1 MQMLLHLNED
11 FDDDLLLDALE
22 TLNCWLSDFIKIF
35 ISYFNII
42 CNNSSLFPQRKF
54 PLFYPY
60 YLSQMKFFDFLKK
73 ILEFGIRKWYDK

>member
-22 TLNCWLSDFIKIF
+22 TLNCWISDFITIF

-54 PLFYPY
+54 PLF
-60 YLSQMKFFDFLKK
+60 LSLLPFSDEVLWLSK
-73 ILEFGIRKWYDK
+73 ENSGIWNKEVIW